1 VALTVSVIV
10 CAHNEATYI
19 SACLHSVLAQTRTPD
34 QIIVVDNASTDG
46 TAALARQLPHVDV
59 VKEPSK
65 GLVIARESGR
75 RHAWGDVLV
84 YLDADCRAPLFW
96 LDQIADRF
104 VRDPELVALS
114 GPYRFYDW
122 DLSGRLLV
130 RAYDLS
136 IAPLTQLLV
145 NRVFGLGSLFYG
157 GNFAVRRSALD
168 AVGGFDT
175 SIEFHGEDTNIGRRL
190 ARIGKVALCG
200 DCFLYTSAR
209 RYVALGKTAVFRVY
223 VRNFA
228 SEILFHRPT
237 DTTHVDVRR

>member
-46 TAALARQLPHVDV
+46 TAALARQVPHVEV
-59 VKEPSK
+59 VEEPTK

-75 RHAWGDVLV
+75 RLAWGDVLV

-96 LDQIADRF
+96 LDQIVDRF
-104 VRDPELVALS
+104 ARHPELIALS

-122 DLSGRLLV
+122 DLSGRLLL

-136 IAPLTQLLV
+136 VAPLTQLVVSRLL
-145 NRVFGLGSLFYG
+145 RLGSVFYG
-157 GNFAVRRSALD
+157 GNFAVRRGALD

-190 ARIGKVALCG
+190 SRIGKVALCG

-209 RYVALGKTAVFRVY
+209 RYVAMGKAAVFRLY
-223 VRNFA
+223 VRNFT
-228 SEILFHRPT
+228 SEILFHRPK
-237 DTTHVDVRR
+237 DRTHVDVRL

>member
-46 TAALARQLPHVDV
+46 TAALARQVPHVEV
-59 VKEPSK
+59 VEEPRK
-65 GLVIARESGR
+65 GLVIARERGR
-75 RHAWGDVLV
+75 RLAWGDVLV
-84 YLDADCRAPLFW
+84 YLDADCRAPLLW
-96 LDQIADRF
+96 LDQIIDRF
-104 VRDPELVALS
+104 ARHPELIALS

-136 IAPLTQLLV
+136 VAPLTQLLV
-145 NRVFGLGSLFYG
+145 HRMLRLGSVFYG
-157 GNFAVRRSALD
+157 GNFAVRRGALD

-190 ARIGKVALCG
+190 SRIGKVALCG

-209 RYVALGKTAVFRVY
+209 RYVAMGKAAVFRLY
-223 VRNFA
+223 VRNFT
-228 SEILFHRPT
+228 SEILFHRPK
-237 DTTHVDVRR
+237 DTTHVDVRL